1 LQLDQMKAL
10 ERSDV
15 ELARIQ
21 AQERIQG
28 AKIEST
34 ERVAEGN
41 AGMDLVKMLVD
52 ARSKDGELSME
63 EAKRSSE
70 MALKISELML
80 SAENMMRVEKT
91 EGAKVGSRLMEKL
104 IDFQKEMEKL
114 NKAAPPPAPQEE

>member
-1 LQLDQMKAL
+1 
-10 ERSDV
+10 
-15 ELARIQ
+15 
-21 AQERIQG
+21 
-28 AKIEST
+28 
-34 ERVAEGN
+34 
-41 AGMDLVKMLVD
+41 
-52 ARSKDGELSME
+52 
-63 EAKRSSE
+63 